1 METDRLVAILGT
13 VASLVGVLLA
23 GIQTIR
29 LKTLKRQTNA
39 DSWLG
44 IRLVRSIINSLER
57 SGKLK
62 EDTDIARAYAS
73 TVDLFR
79 QLLKQAVLAEPRFT
93 ETTIQLWKQAGKLE
107 TPWQMSQARHF
118 LETTDIE
125 TAKHKHKDKNEKGKD
140 ENAAGTG
147 SAAGG

>member
-1 METDRLVAILGT
+1 METDLLVAILGT
-13 VASLVGVLLA
+13 VASLAGVLLA

-44 IRLVRSIINSLER
+44 IRLVRSIVNSLER

-125 TAKHKHKDKNEKGKD
+125 PSKHKDKDEKGKD

-147 SAAGG
+147 AAAGG